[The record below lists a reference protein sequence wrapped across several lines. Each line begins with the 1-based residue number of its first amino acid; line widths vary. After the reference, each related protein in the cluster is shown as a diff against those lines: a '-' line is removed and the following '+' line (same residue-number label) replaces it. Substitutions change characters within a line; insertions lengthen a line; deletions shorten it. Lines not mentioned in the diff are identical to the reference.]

1 MQEQIKP
8 KKKKLSEQELLEM
21 AREMNPEL
29 GNDFL
34 TEKERNAKEFF
45 STIKLI

>member
-21 AREMNPEL
+21 AREMTPDL
-29 GNDFL
+29 GDDFQ
-34 TEKERNAKEFF
+34 TESERNLREFF
-45 STIKLI
+45 RSIKLI